1 MEVTAH
7 GKRPEQ
13 ERLPRMYKFLRRK
26 QKRVEESKKD
36 EREYYKNGN
45 RTETLTL
52 PWSQIFLFTKPYKIL
67 FKADCLLRRTTPRQ
81 RTPQLRLEEK
91 APVFSPAGQIQQA
104 FKLRSKRR
112 PSRIPWFQPS
122 ETSVF
127 QRHHEGSSKWRN
139 LKEFENV
146 ILKE

>member
-45 RTETLTL
+45 RTDTLTL
-52 PWSQIFLFTKPYKIL
+52 P
-67 FKADCLLRRTTPRQ
+67 
-81 RTPQLRLEEK
+81 
-91 APVFSPAGQIQQA
+91 
-104 FKLRSKRR
+104 
-112 PSRIPWFQPS
+112 
-122 ETSVF
+122 
-127 QRHHEGSSKWRN
+127 
-139 LKEFENV
+139 
-146 ILKE
+146 